1 MVALETDQLYF
12 CQSCNAGP
20 WTINDKGSSGT
31 IYNFHVEH
39 GHKVVPFV
47 EAEKTMSQKFDDSV
61 NAMLNVM
68 IDAGQKQ
75 IDEREKRRLEKGLP
89 IKQIEDYLNTII
101 RKDPILVKQLLRV
114 YFSAYT
120 KNPINM
126 ALLAPSSDGKTYAT
140 VQIAKLFPKEDVIK
154 VGRLSPTALIH
165 QHGKMIDANGND
177 ARPLLDSIERRLAE
191 AKSAKQ
197 NNTILELQNEKR
209 ELLEGCKNLVDL
221 QNKILLFLDNP
232 NPQTYEVLKPILSH
246 DSEEIIYKTTKGD
259 GSLNVKETV
268 IKGWP
273 ATIVCSA
280 KNEAKNEVWPE
291 IETRFFMTSP
301 NPDIVKYK
309 AANKLTTSKQGLPSW
324 STKIYDN
331 PEDKKWAKIHV
342 LDIINSLKSKFDSMD
357 NPIWAPHYEILA
369 EMFPSN
375 QGVMMRHFTRLLS
388 FCNVETLINSEY
400 RPKLAFKDKKDNMI
414 KTHVV
419 TFADIET
426 AFDILGSI
434 STVPPEKIKFYD
446 MVFKPLIREKKLK
459 ELKDNEEF
467 NKNKTYAGNNDGGLI
482 DDISNEA
489 ALIKNVGVTSQELA
503 DKYTEIFKKPVTAKR
518 ILENYLNPLGDNGI
532 IQWVE
537 NPDNK
542 SQHLWQQVSVIDLY
556 DLQAIKSK
564 LIEASKLTVPY
575 IVSCLKLLLEASI
588 ENRKSNFIFSLNH
601 KLLNLDGLISEINRS
616 LEVSK

>member
-1 MVALETDQLYF
+1 MIIDTQLFF
-12 CQSCNAGP
+12 CKSCNAGP
-20 WTINDKGSSGT
+20 WTITEKGSNGKS
-31 IYNFHVEH
+31 IYNFH
-39 GHKVVPFV
+39 
-47 EAEKTMSQKFDDSV
+47 A
-61 NAMLNVM
+61 
-68 IDAGQKQ
+68 DAGHQIVPYTDPIRQKDFTDHALDVYEQLTDIMKKNKDESQ
-75 IDEREKRRLEKGLP
+75 IRLEKYGLP
-89 IKQIEDYLNTII
+89 IKQIENYLNTLI
-101 RKDPILVKQLLRV
+101 RNDPILVKQLLRV

-140 VQIAKLFPKEDVIK
+140 VQIAKLFPKDDIIK

-165 QHGKMIDANGND
+165 QHGKLIDSNGND
-177 ARPLLDSIERRLAE
+177 AKPLLLDLERRIVE
-191 AKSAKQ
+191 AKSAK
-197 NNTILELQNEKR
+197 LNEMIMDLSNQRR
-209 ELLEGCKNLVDL
+209 ELLDGCKSLVDL
-221 QNKILLFLDNP
+221 TNKILLFLDNP

-301 NPDIVKYK
+301 NPDITKYK
-309 AANKLTTSKQGLPSW
+309 AANNLTMLKHGLPEW
-324 STKIYDN
+324 SDKIYDN
-331 PEDKKWAKIHV
+331 PIEKKWAKSHV
-342 LDIINSLKSKFDSMD
+342 LNIINSLKSKFETSN
-357 NPIWAPHYEILA
+357 NPIWGPHYQILSDI
-369 EMFPSN
+369 FPSN
-375 QGVMMRHFTRLLS
+375 QGVMMRHFSRLLS
-388 FCNVETLINSEY
+388 FCNVETLINSEF
-400 RPKLAFKDKKDNMI
+400 RPLLSFKDKEDRVI
-414 KTHVV
+414 RTHIV
-419 TFADIET
+419 TFADIES
-426 AFDILGSI
+426 AFDTLGSI

-446 MVFKPLIREKKLK
+446 KVFKPRIREKKLAQIHA
-459 ELKDNEEF
+459 NEEAK
-467 NKNKTYAGNNDGGLI
+467 KNATYAGQDTSGLI
-482 DDISNEA
+482 ENIDDELA
-489 ALIKNVGVTSQELA
+489 MIKDVGVTSQELA
-503 DKYTEIFKKPVTAKR
+503 DKYTEVFKKPITAKR

-588 ENRKSNFIFSLNH
+588 DNRKSNFIFSLNH
-601 KLLNLDGLISEINRS
+601 QILNLEGLVSEINRS
-616 LEVSK
+616 LEGSK